1 MRVLGIATS
10 TNFGPKGDELG
21 TSATVLKEILDLLK
35 GQGHEVETIYAT
47 KLHIVPNLGC
57 YSTGGK
63 GCADPKSGPYRCWAH
78 HHSMEEPEKYGGEDQ
93 MSIVYEGLE
102 WADVVIFATG
112 VRWGSHTATLQTIIE
127 RMNTLENRH
136 SVYGEANP
144 LSGKKCGV
152 IVTGQHWLSQRVA
165 EQLLDAL
172 GQLGFHAPREAMFTW
187 QRSNCM
193 RIEQVGSNVPPVKAY
208 LKSPEGEHQT
218 SSFVDRLFND

>member
-1 MRVLGIATS
+1 
-10 TNFGPKGDELG
+10 
-21 TSATVLKEILDLLK
+21 
-35 GQGHEVETIYAT
+35 
-47 KLHIVPNLGC
+47 
-57 YSTGGK
+57 
-63 GCADPKSGPYRCWAH
+63 
-78 HHSMEEPEKYGGEDQ
+78 MEEPEKYGGEDQ

-102 WADVVIFATG
+102 WADVVLFATS
-112 VRWGSHTATLQTIIE
+112 VRWGSHTATLQTVIE

-152 IVTGQHWLSQRVA
+152 IVMGQHWLTQRVA

-193 RIEQVGSNVPPVKAY
+193 RLEQVGSNVPPVKAY
-208 LKSPEGEHQT
+208 LKSPDGEHQMAGFID
-218 SSFVDRLFND
+218 SLLNG